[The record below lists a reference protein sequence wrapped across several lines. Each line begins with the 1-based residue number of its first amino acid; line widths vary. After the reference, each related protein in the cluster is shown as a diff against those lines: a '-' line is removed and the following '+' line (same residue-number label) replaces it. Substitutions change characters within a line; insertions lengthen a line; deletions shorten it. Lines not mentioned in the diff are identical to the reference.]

1 MIRFAV
7 RVLLLSVLL
16 AGSAI
21 NIEPTDASA
30 SGDIPFITI
39 QELKAELG
47 GPSLVI
53 LDVRI
58 PRHIAASR
66 QKIRGAVWVN
76 PKEFDRW
83 IQSFATDAT
92 YVLY

>member
-1 MIRFAV
+1 MKGIIAR
-7 RVLLLSVLL
+7 LILLSVLL

-21 NIEPTDASA
+21 NTEPTVAAA

-39 QELKAELG
+39 QELKTELG
-47 GPSLVI
+47 EPSLVI

-58 PRHIAASR
+58 PKHIAASR
-66 QKIRGAVWVN
+66 QKIKGAVWVN